1 MVFLSIVTSVGW
13 VLIIKRLSQRLPSL
27 VATAAMI
34 VLGTLSLIPF
44 ALLEDGLPRLDLP
57 LDVWLSVGVL
67 GVACTA
73 LAFVLWNWGLER
85 YPASRAGLFL
95 NIEPVVGAL
104 LGITLWGDSFGGGLL
119 LGGAL
124 ILGAAALVSDSE

>member
-1 MVFLSIVTSVGW
+1 
-13 VLIIKRLSQRLPSL
+13 
-27 VATAAMI
+27 
-34 VLGTLSLIPF
+34 LIPL
-44 ALLEDGLPRLDLP
+44 ALLEDGFPRLDLP

-73 LAFVLWNWGLER
+73 LAFVLWNWGLEHT
-85 YPASRAGLFL
+85 PASRAGLFL

-104 LGITLWGDSFGGGLL
+104 LGITLWGDSVGAGLL

-124 ILGAAALVSDSE
+124 ILGAALWVSDAGEGESAAHDPIREPSSIS